1 MKLLVISQSRN
12 RAGRTIQVR
21 KEIAA
26 DWVRVG
32 RNAAS
37 EILLAD
43 PRIALSQGLIVDRNG
58 PVYTEGE
65 MGTATSTTR
74 KAVRSVRLAP
84 GTSIEVGPYRLTAID
99 TPEGFT
105 GAITVELVHPR
116 EDVAPEFLSRARHLT
131 LASLGMPKRATALAL
146 FALVAVFFFLL
157 PAGRVLDAPWRAPE
171 GVAMASDRF
180 WNPGPVVLAH
190 QPVEHKCEACHEV
203 AFRQVRDAACL
214 ECHQRIGHHVAHE
227 MSPATLFAGTRCA
240 ECHRDHKGA
249 KSTHRDDDAFCV
261 DCHRDV
267 RSRANGAQSQ
277 NVADFAKDHPAF
289 RLTLP
294 AEKGVRRVRQGGA
307 PIVEASNLVFPHATH
322 LDPAGVRHPDKG
334 KVKLDCAAC
343 HRPDASQRGFEP
355 VSMARHCQDCHR
367 LEFEPAVTSRQVPHA
382 RPAEAVVVVR
392 EFYANL
398 ALNATPDSFE
408 KAFGTPGAGLLR
420 RPGAPTEAQRR
431 EALALADAKA
441 SRVTREL
448 FGSRLAAS
456 GRKSEQVAAEIFEV
470 RVCRTCHEIVP
481 QAGARGPAW
490 EVAPIRLNAA
500 WMPHARF
507 DHKSHAQAKCADCHD
522 VAKSKRSADV
532 AMPRIEDCRECHGGS
547 KPVAKKVTS
556 NCLLCHGF
564 HEQRHPWDPQ
574 FRPRAAARTASGIA
588 GAN

>member
-21 KEIAA
+21 KEIAT

-74 KAVRSVRLAP
+74 KAVRSVRLSP

-99 TPEGFT
+99 TPAGFT
-105 GAITVELVHPR
+105 GAITVELVHPP
-116 EDVAPEFLSRARHLT
+116 ENVAPEFLSRAKRLT

-157 PAGRVLDAPWRAPE
+157 PAGRVLDLPWRAPE

-180 WNPGPVVLAH
+180 WNPGAVMLAH
-190 QPVEHKCEACHEV
+190 QPVEQKCEACHEV
-203 AFRQVRDAACL
+203 AFQQVRDAACL
-214 ECHQRIGHHVAHE
+214 ECHQRIGHHVAQD
-227 MSPATLFAGTRCA
+227 MSPATLFAGMRCA
-240 ECHRDHKGA
+240 QCHRDHKGV
-249 KSTHRDDDAFCV
+249 KSTHRDDDGLCV

-277 NVADFAKDHPAF
+277 NVSDFAKDHPAF

-294 AEKGVRRVRQGGA
+294 AGKGVRRVRQGSA
-307 PIVEASNLVFPHATH
+307 PIAEASNLIFPHAVH
-322 LDPAGVRHPDKG
+322 LDPAGVRHPEKD
-334 KVKLDCAAC
+334 KVKLGCEAC
-343 HRPDASQRGFEP
+343 HQPDASKRGFEP

-367 LEFEPAVTSRQVPHA
+367 LEFEPAVSSRQVPHG
-382 RPAEAVVVVR
+382 RPAEAMTVVR

-398 ALNATPDSFE
+398 ALNGVRDSFE
-408 KAFGTPGAGLLR
+408 KAFGVPGEGLLR
-420 RPGAPTEAQRR
+420 RPGEPTAAQR
-431 EALALADAKA
+431 
-441 SRVTREL
+441 
-448 FGSRLAAS
+448 
-456 GRKSEQVAAEIFEV
+456 QVALGMAAKKAAHVSEEIFEI
-470 RVCRTCHEIVP
+470 RLCRTCHEV
-481 QAGARGPAW
+481 QRVEGDKGVDWNVA
-490 EVAPIRLNAA
+490 EVRANNA
-500 WMPHARF
+500 WMPAARF
-507 DHKSHAQAKCADCHD
+507 DHKSHAQAKCSDCHD
-522 VAKSKRSADV
+522 VVKSKRSADV
-532 AMPRIEDCRECHGGS
+532 AMPTIEGCRECHGGS
-547 KPVAKKVTS
+547 KPVEKKLTS
-556 NCLLCHGF
+556 SCLLCHGF

-574 FRPRAAARTASGIA
+574 FRPRAAARVASGIA